1 MGRVVGGK
9 DGVAEGLVVEG
20 ELVGDREGEEDGS
33 EVEGRAVGTG
43 LVGAEVGGAVINICT

>member
-1 MGRVVGGK
+1 M
-9 DGVAEGLVVEG
+9 AEGLVVEG